1 MCYEK
6 GNLQMLN
13 KPQRQPGTPRPAIY
27 RIRIQGQL
35 DSQWADWFDEMT
47 ITLEE
52 DGNTL
57 LTGQVIDQAALHGLL
72 KKIRDLGLTL
82 ISICPGRLDNM
93 NLSISKKRSTK

>member
-1 MCYEK
+1 
-6 GNLQMLN
+6 MLN
-13 KPQRQPGTPRPAIY
+13 KPEPQPGTPHPAIY

-35 DSQWADWFDEMT
+35 DSQWSDWFDEMT

-82 ISICPGRLDNM
+82 ISICPGQPDNSDR
-93 NLSISKKRSTK
+93 SISKKRSTK

>member
-1 MCYEK
+1 
-6 GNLQMLN
+6 MLN
-13 KPQRQPGTPRPAIY
+13 KPQPQPDTPQPSIY

-35 DSQWADWFDEMT
+35 DKQWTDWFDEMT

-57 LTGQVIDQAALHGLL
+57 LSGPVVDQAALHGLL

-82 ISICPGRLDNM
+82 ISVCPGKPDNFD
-93 NLSISKKRSTK
+93 LSI

>member
-1 MCYEK
+1 MK
-6 GNLQMLN
+6 
-13 KPQRQPGTPRPAIY
+13 KTPQPQPESSQPAIY

-72 KKIRDLGLTL
+72 KKIRDLGMTL
-82 ISICPGRLDNM
+82 ISICPGQPDNLNIF
-93 NLSISKKRSTK
+93 NLKKE

>member
-1 MCYEK
+1 
-6 GNLQMLN
+6 MLN
-13 KPQRQPGTPRPAIY
+13 KPQPQPDTSHPAIY

-35 DSQWADWFDEMT
+35 DNQWTNWFDDMT

-57 LTGQVIDQAALHGLL
+57 LTGSVIDQAALHGLL

-82 ISICPGRLDNM
+82 ISICPGRPKN
-93 NLSISKKRSTK
+93 

>member
-1 MCYEK
+1 
-6 GNLQMLN
+6 MLN
-13 KPQRQPGTPRPAIY
+13 KPQPQPGTPHPAIY

-35 DSQWADWFDEMT
+35 DSHWADWFDEMT

-72 KKIRDLGLTL
+72 KKIRNLGLTL
-82 ISICPGRLDNM
+82 ISICPDQRDNLD
-93 NLSISKKRSTK
+93 

>member
-1 MCYEK
+1 MV
-6 GNLQMLN
+6 N
-13 KPQRQPGTPRPAIY
+13 KPQPQPGTPHPAIY

-35 DSQWADWFDEMT
+35 DKQWADWFDDMK

-82 ISICPGRLDNM
+82 ISICPVKPYLFD
-93 NLSISKKRSTK
+93 LPISKKE

>member
-1 MCYEK
+1 MT
-6 GNLQMLN
+6 N
-13 KPQRQPGTPRPAIY
+13 KSQPQPDTPHPAIY

-52 DGNTL
+52 DGHTL
-57 LTGQVIDQAALHGLL
+57 LTGPVVDQAALHGLL

-82 ISICPGRLDNM
+82 ISICPGRTVNLDSS
-93 NLSISKKRSTK
+93 NLKKE

>member
-1 MCYEK
+1 
-6 GNLQMLN
+6 MLN
-13 KPQRQPGTPRPAIY
+13 KPQPQPDPSHPAIY

-35 DSQWADWFDEMT
+35 DSQWTDWFEEMT

-82 ISICPGRLDNM
+82 ISICPGQPK
-93 NLSISKKRSTK
+93 NL

>member
-1 MCYEK
+1 
-6 GNLQMLN
+6 MLN
-13 KPQRQPGTPRPAIY
+13 KPQPQPDKPHPEIY

-35 DSQWADWFDEMT
+35 DNQWTDWFDEMI

-57 LTGQVIDQAALHGLL
+57 LTGQVIDQAALHRLL

-82 ISICPGRLDNM
+82 ISICPGRPDNLD
-93 NLSISKKRSTK
+93 LSISKNRSEK

>member
-1 MCYEK
+1 
-6 GNLQMLN
+6 MLN
-13 KPQRQPGTPRPAIY
+13 QPQPQPGTPHPAIY

-47 ITLEE
+47 ISLDE

-82 ISICPGRLDNM
+82 ISICP
-93 NLSISKKRSTK
+93 S